1 MKKDNVYIETI
12 PNHYVGPFMSITIHV
27 REKDAEKMNIGTLKK
42 RLVLDVASLNA
53 MDETKM
59 L

>member
-1 MKKDNVYIETI
+1 
-12 PNHYVGPFMSITIHV
+12 MSITIHV
-27 REKDAEKMNIGTLKK
+27 REKDAEKMNIGTLKN
-42 RLVLDVASLNA
+42 RLVLDVACLNA